1 MSQNAKAFN
10 IVSLIRKALENK
22 LFVKKFLYK
31 NNYELKIKSAL
42 YVLEDTQLILN
53 LYKKGEIAIKSQS
66 PNLLEEKAKNYLLIY
81 GILQALYIQQDTIIS
96 ICTSLNIFS
105 KKIILANPELSYIR
119 EIRNSSTGH
128 PSNTRKDS
136 SNNFISQTS
145 VSQYSFDFIKVTQ
158 NKSEVIKV
166 NIKDLIQKQEKEFD
180 VILDKIMF
188 IIKEMINKCNNS

>member
-1 MSQNAKAFN
+1 MISQKVFN
-10 IVSLIRKALENK
+10 IVSLVRKALENN
-22 LFVKKFLYK
+22 LFIEKFLYK
-31 NNYELKIKSAL
+31 NNNKFKVKSSL

-188 IIKEMINKCNNS
+188 IIKEMINECNNS

>member
-188 IIKEMINKCNNS
+188 IIKEMINECNNS